1 MKEIGGY
8 IEYEYNHGKM
18 LHGDAI
24 KLNCGRRAFSYLIK
38 SRNIKKIWIPRFTCG
53 SVIEPCIKEKIEYK
67 LYSVNIGF
75 LPDDPAISPED
86 WVYIINYYGQ
96 ITNEKIEDLRKKYPK
111 LIIDNTQA
119 YFQMPIDGVD
129 TFYTCRKFFGVAD
142 GAVLYT
148 ASTVDTELDTDE
160 SYARMTYILGRFERS
175 ASEFYSLYD
184 YNNSLFSAEPIKR
197 MSRLTENILK
207 GLDYDRIKEVR
218 TQNFKYLHL
227 HLEELNKL
235 DLIVPE
241 GAFMYPLYIDN
252 GHNIRKKL
260 IEKKIYIPTLW
271 PDTYDYCNSDDL
283 EYDMAKNIL
292 PLPVDQR
299 YGEAEMKMIIDE
311 IQNNKKVDLK

>member
-18 LHGDAI
+18 LHEDAI

-38 SRNIKKIWIPRFTCG
+38 SRNIKKIWMPRFTCS
-53 SVIEPCIKEKIEYK
+53 SVIEPCIKEKIEYQ
-67 LYSVNIGF
+67 LYSVGIDF
-75 LPDDPAISPED
+75 LPNDTAISSED

-96 ITNEKIEDLRKKYPK
+96 ITNDKIIVLKKKYPK

-119 YFQMPIDGVD
+119 YFQMPVNGVD
-129 TFYTCRKFFGVAD
+129 TFYTCRKFFGVTD

-148 ASTVDTELDTDE
+148 ASAVDTELDIDE
-160 SYARMTYILGRFERS
+160 SYTRMTYILGRFERS

-184 YNNSLFSAEPIKR
+184 SNNSLFNNEPIKR

-218 TQNFKYLHL
+218 TQNFKYLHS

-252 GHNIRKKL
+252 GHNIRRKL

-283 EYDMAKNIL
+283 EYDMTKNIL

-299 YGEAEMKMIIDE
+299 YGKNDMDYIVQKVEKYMKPE
-311 IQNNKKVDLK
+311 H